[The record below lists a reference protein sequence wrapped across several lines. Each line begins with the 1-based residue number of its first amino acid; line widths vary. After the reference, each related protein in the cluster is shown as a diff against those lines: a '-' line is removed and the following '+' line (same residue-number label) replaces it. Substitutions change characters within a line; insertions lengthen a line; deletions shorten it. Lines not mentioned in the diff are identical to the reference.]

1 MSITSNNKLP
11 RSCRRFAKLARVLT
25 NLVCYPLPPPQTRN
39 WLSYK
44 IFFSLNSG
52 TVIGSMA
59 EMGRIIS
66 QAEQNLLIQ
75 NTGSVALGK
84 QFNFKG
90 YKALM
95 AVNQFLA

>member
-1 MSITSNNKLP
+1 M
-11 RSCRRFAKLARVLT
+11 
-25 NLVCYPLPPPQTRN
+25 
-39 WLSYK
+39 
-44 IFFSLNSG
+44 NSG

-75 NTGSVALGK
+75 NTGAVALGK

-95 AVNQFLA
+95 AVNI

>member
-1 MSITSNNKLP
+1 
-11 RSCRRFAKLARVLT
+11 
-25 NLVCYPLPPPQTRN
+25 
-39 WLSYK
+39 
-44 IFFSLNSG
+44 
-52 TVIGSMA
+52 
-59 EMGRIIS
+59 MGRIIS